1 MIIKKLILHNFRV
14 FQGTHEI
21 ELEPSGGANGDKPII
36 LFGGLNG
43 AGKTTILTAIRL
55 ALYGR
60 LAFDDLQQNQD
71 YIEQLTAFIH
81 NGVSLAQ
88 QPNEASV
95 NLVFTYN
102 KDGEESEFSVIRS
115 WERGKKDSLTLL
127 QNGWTLGELNYD
139 QCQGF
144 LNELIP
150 HGIADLF
157 FFDGEKI
164 ASLAED
170 ESGKV
175 LQTAVRRLLGLD
187 LVAKLRSDL
196 TIYLK
201 RQNADVSGLLQQE
214 QIKELEEQSIRVTE
228 SAEQYRYSA
237 DLKKTSIDL
246 ISADIRKHEGL
257 LAAQGG
263 AFARTKAQETI
274 RVDELIKEQSLLEKT
289 IRHEFEGTLP
299 YSLAPKALAN
309 LLAQLNKESSIKRSN
324 DFSIELRS
332 FLTELDKNESFN
344 SMETKK
350 AVINAIETQ
359 HQKYLAN
366 KPSGTVQLDIS
377 ERECGALQQ
386 AVNVDSRASWLRFD
400 KARDALAENEHSIEQ
415 ASANIARA
423 PDDEQLLD
431 AFQTIRTLDTKY
443 QLGLLEYK
451 SLLEKS
457 RVALQ
462 QKLDCAKQLQKI
474 HDKERSL
481 HNSSTAVRNGNNTL
495 ALLDNYADALTLAR
509 VRKLEVKFSDAYHR
523 LARKED
529 LQLSARINPS
539 TFDVELVDDQG
550 IAINRKTLSAGEKQI
565 YAIAILEALA
575 KTSGRQLP
583 VIIDTPLGRLDSHHR
598 DKLIDNYFPTAS
610 HQVILLSTDTEVNEH
625 YFFKK
630 LKTHTS
636 HTYQI
641 CFDGASKSAS
651 LKSGYFWI
659 DAQVEAC

>member
-43 AGKTTILTAIRL
+43 AGKTSILTAIRL

-60 LAFDDLQQNQD
+60 LAFDDLHQNQD

-81 NGVSLAQ
+81 NGASLTQ

-196 TIYLK
+196 AIYLK
-201 RQNADVSGLLQQE
+201 RQNADASGLLQQE
-214 QIKELEEQSIRVTE
+214 QIKELEEQSTRLSE
-228 SAEQYRYSA
+228 SAEQFRYSA

-274 RVDELIKEQSLLEKT
+274 RIDELIKEQAQLEKA

-299 YSLAPKALAN
+299 YALAPRALAS
-309 LLAQLNKESSIKRSN
+309 LMAQLEHESLIKRSKG
-324 DFSIELRS
+324 FSIELRS
-332 FLTELDKNESFN
+332 FIAELNKSEIFSSIDA
-344 SMETKK
+344 KK
-350 AVINAIETQ
+350 AAINAIEIQ
-359 HQKYLAN
+359 HQQYLAN
-366 KPSGTVQLDIS
+366 HPAGTVQLDIS

-386 AVNVDSRASWLRFD
+386 AIDFDSRASWLRFE
-400 KARDALAENEHSIEQ
+400 KSRDALTENEHSIEQ

-423 PDDEQLLD
+423 PDDEQLLES
-431 AFQTIRTLDTKY
+431 FQTIRTLDTEY
-443 QLGLLEYK
+443 QLGLHDYK

-462 QKLDCAKQLQKI
+462 QKLECAKKLQKL

-481 HNSSTAVRNGNNTL
+481 HNSSTAVINGTNTL
-495 ALLDNYADALTLAR
+495 ALLDNYAEALTLAR
-509 VRKLEVKFSDAYHR
+509 VRKLEAMFSDAYHR

-539 TFDVELVDDQG
+539 TFDVELVDNQG

-630 LKTHTS
+630 LKPLTS

-641 CFDGASKSAS
+641 CFDGVSKSAS
-651 LKSGYFWI
+651 LTSGYFWKES
-659 DAQVEAC
+659 QMEAC